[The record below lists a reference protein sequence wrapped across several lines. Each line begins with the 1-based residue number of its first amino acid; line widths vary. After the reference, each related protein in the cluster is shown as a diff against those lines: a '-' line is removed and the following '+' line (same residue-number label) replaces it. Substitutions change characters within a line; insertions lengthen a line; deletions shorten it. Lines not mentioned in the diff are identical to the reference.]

1 MGAKAAGASLTET
14 IWQCVAAIPPGK
26 VASYGQIARLAGY
39 PSHSRYVGS
48 TLRQLP
54 KGSTLPWHRVLR
66 SSGELAFPPASP
78 AWKRQK
84 RLLEAEGIVMK
95 AMKIDL
101 RQYAWAL

>member
-1 MGAKAAGASLTET
+1 MGAESAGTSLAET
-14 IWQCVAAIPPGK
+14 IWQWVAAIPPGN

-48 TLRQLP
+48 TLKQLP
-54 KGSTLPWHRVLR
+54 KNTTLPWHRVLR

-84 RLLEAEGIVMK
+84 RLLEAEGVLMK
-95 AMKIDL
+95 GMKIDL
-101 RQYAWAL
+101 RQYGWQL